1 MAIYI
6 RRREFIGALGGA
18 AAVWPLVARAQ
29 QPPMPVIGFLNG
41 GASGYAPYLA
51 GLRQGLKE
59 TGYIE
64 GQNVAIEYRWAEGQ
78 YDRLPAMAAD
88 LVGRQV
94 MVIVANTPAVR
105 AAQAATETIPIVFL
119 TGADPVATGLVAS
132 LTRPGSNIT
141 GVASLVDEV
150 APKRLELMHEL
161 VPKTKTIG
169 FLTNPSNPNAAIFAK
184 DVQAAAGVL
193 GQTVHILNASTEGDE
208 LVPKTKTIGFLTNP
222 SNPNAA
228 IFAKDVQ
235 AAAGVL
241 GQTVHILN
249 ASTEGEIDT
258 AVATFAQLQA
268 GAFLISNDPFFNSNP
283 GYLVALASR
292 HALPAI
298 YPWREFVAA
307 GGLMSYG
314 ISITDLYRQAGIYVG
329 HILKGEK
336 PADLPVQQ
344 AVKVELVI
352 NLKTAKTLGLTFP
365 ITLLGRADEAIE

>member
-6 RRREFIGALGGA
+6 RRREFIAALGG

-193 GQTVHILNASTEGDE
+193 GQTVHILNASTEG
-208 LVPKTKTIGFLTNP
+208 
-222 SNPNAA
+222 
-228 IFAKDVQ
+228 
-235 AAAGVL
+235 
-241 GQTVHILN
+241 
-249 ASTEGEIDT
+249 EIDT

-268 GAFLISNDPFFNSNP
+268 GAFLIGNDPFFNSNP

-298 YPWREFVAA
+298 YPWREFVVA

-314 ISITDLYRQAGIYVG
+314 ISLVDLYRQGGIYVG

-365 ITLLGRADEAIE
+365 ITLLGRADEVIE

>member
-132 LTRPGSNIT
+132 LNRPGGNIT

-193 GQTVHILNASTEGDE
+193 GQTVHILNASTEG
-208 LVPKTKTIGFLTNP
+208 
-222 SNPNAA
+222 
-228 IFAKDVQ
+228 
-235 AAAGVL
+235 
-241 GQTVHILN
+241 
-249 ASTEGEIDT
+249 EIDT

-268 GAFLISNDPFFNSNP
+268 GAFLIGNDPFFNSNP

-298 YPWREFVAA
+298 YPWREFVVA

-314 ISITDLYRQAGIYVG
+314 ISIVDLYRQGGIYVG

-336 PADLPVQQ
+336 PADLPIQQ

>member
-1 MAIYI
+1 MM
-6 RRREFIGALGGA
+6 RRREFITLLGGA
-18 AAVWPLVARAQ
+18 TVARPLTARAQ
-29 QPPMPVIGFLNG
+29 QPAMPVIGFLNG

-105 AAQAATETIPIVFL
+105 AAQAATKTIPIVFL

-132 LTRPGSNIT
+132 LNRPGSNIT

-161 VPKTKTIG
+161 VPKTKMIG
-169 FLTNPSNPNAAIFAK
+169 FLTNPSNPNAAIFAR
-184 DVQAAAGVL
+184 
-193 GQTVHILNASTEGDE
+193 
-208 LVPKTKTIGFLTNP
+208 
-222 SNPNAA
+222 
-228 IFAKDVQ
+228 DVQ

-258 AVATFAQLQA
+258 AIATFAQLQA
-268 GAFLISNDPFFNSNP
+268 SAFLISNDPFFNSNP

-298 YPWREFVAA
+298 YPWREFVVA

-314 ISITDLYRQAGIYVG
+314 ISLVDLYRQGGIYVG

-344 AVKVELVI
+344 AVKVELVL
-352 NLKTAKTLGLTFP
+352 NLKTAKALGLTFP
-365 ITLLGRADEAIE
+365 ITLLARADEVIE

>member
-1 MAIYI
+1 MK
-6 RRREFIGALGGA
+6 RREFIALLGGA
-18 AAVWPLVARAQ
+18 AATWPVAASAQ
-29 QPPMPVIGFLNG
+29 QAAMPVIGFLNG

-105 AAQAATETIPIVFL
+105 AAQAATKTIPIVFL

-132 LTRPGSNIT
+132 LNRPGSNIT

-161 VPKTKTIG
+161 VPKTKMIG
-169 FLTNPSNPNAAIFAK
+169 FLTNPSNPNAAIFAR
-184 DVQAAAGVL
+184 
-193 GQTVHILNASTEGDE
+193 
-208 LVPKTKTIGFLTNP
+208 
-222 SNPNAA
+222 
-228 IFAKDVQ
+228 DVQ

-258 AVATFAQLQA
+258 AVATFAQLQT

-298 YPWREFVAA
+298 YPWREFVVA

-314 ISITDLYRQAGIYVG
+314 ISLVDLYRQGGIYVG

-344 AVKVELVI
+344 AVKVELVL
-352 NLKTAKTLGLTFP
+352 NLKTAKALGLAFP
-365 ITLLGRADEAIE
+365 ITLLARADEVIE

>member
-1 MAIYI
+1 
-6 RRREFIGALGGA
+6 
-18 AAVWPLVARAQ
+18 
-29 QPPMPVIGFLNG
+29 
-41 GASGYAPYLA
+41 
-51 GLRQGLKE
+51 
-59 TGYIE
+59 
-64 GQNVAIEYRWAEGQ
+64 
-78 YDRLPAMAAD
+78 
-88 LVGRQV
+88 
-94 MVIVANTPAVR
+94 
-105 AAQAATETIPIVFL
+105 L

-132 LTRPGSNIT
+132 LNRPGSNIT

-169 FLTNPSNPNAAIFAK
+169 FLTNPSNPNAAIFAR
-184 DVQAAAGVL
+184 
-193 GQTVHILNASTEGDE
+193 N
-208 LVPKTKTIGFLTNP
+208 
-222 SNPNAA
+222 
-228 IFAKDVQ
+228 VQ

-298 YPWREFVAA
+298 YPWREFVVA

-314 ISITDLYRQAGIYVG
+314 ISLVDLYRQGGIYVG

-344 AVKVELVI
+344 AVKVELVL
-352 NLKTAKTLGLTFP
+352 NLKTAKALGLDIP
-365 ITLLGRADEAIE
+365 PMLLARANEVIE

>member
-1 MAIYI
+1 MAIQF
-6 RRREFIGALGGA
+6 RRRELIAALGGMA
-18 AAVWPLVARAQ
+18 ATWPLAARAQ
-29 QPPMPVIGFLNG
+29 QPAMPVIGFLNG

-64 GQNVAIEYRWAEGQ
+64 GQNVAIEYRWAEGR

-105 AAQAATETIPIVFL
+105 AAQTATKTIPIVFL
-119 TGADPVATGLVAS
+119 TGADPVASGLVAS
-132 LTRPGSNIT
+132 LNRPGSNLT
-141 GVASLVDEV
+141 GVASVVDEV

-161 VPKTKTIG
+161 VPKTKMIG
-169 FLTNPSNPNAAIFAK
+169 FLTNPNNPYAAIFAR
-184 DVQAAAGVL
+184 DVQVAADAL
-193 GQTVHILNASTEGDE
+193 GQRVHILNAG
-208 LVPKTKTIGFLTNP
+208 
-222 SNPNAA
+222 
-228 IFAKDVQ
+228 
-235 AAAGVL
+235 
-241 GQTVHILN
+241 
-249 ASTEGEIDT
+249 TEGEIDT

-268 GAFLISNDPFFNSNP
+268 GAFLVSNDPFFNSSP
-283 GYLVALASR
+283 DYLVALASR

-298 YPWREFVAA
+298 YPWREFVVA

-314 ISITDLYRQAGIYVG
+314 ISIVDLYRQGGIYVG